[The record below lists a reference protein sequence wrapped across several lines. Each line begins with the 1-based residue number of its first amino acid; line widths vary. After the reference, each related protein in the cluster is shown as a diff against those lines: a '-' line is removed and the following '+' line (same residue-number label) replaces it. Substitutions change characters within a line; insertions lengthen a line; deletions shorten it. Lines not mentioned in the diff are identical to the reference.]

1 MVHLECVS
9 IQPILLVYS
18 LFLLF
23 VRRKNRKEKKKKMR
37 FPLCQRFSLK
47 LFTGEFN
54 SGADELRAEDL
65 PYMIHVHAYI
75 YGVLVYGPPPPFFPP
90 SSSTC
95 FLCSAHFFF
104 PLIFP
109 EYRESLVSSFMTDIK
124 LLFPPYI
131 HTPLPCGRPSL
142 TASGREFS
150 FSSSMIAKKKKK
162 EKKNMAKIMNVG
174 LFAIDR
180 DTIPCLRKALLV
192 QLKVALHTPPF
203 WLCSATSV

>member
-47 LFTGEFN
+47 LFAGEFN
-54 SGADELRAEDL
+54 SGADELRAEEDL

-95 FLCSAHFFF
+95 FLCSAHFFLSSYF
-104 PLIFP
+104 PRVQRKSCLIIYDGYKAPFSAL
-109 EYRESLVSSFMTDIK
+109 YTYT
-124 LLFPPYI
+124 PPLRAPQS
-131 HTPLPCGRPSL
+131 HRQW
-142 TASGREFS
+142 SGVFFFFVHDR
-150 FSSSMIAKKKKK
+150 KKK
-162 EKKNMAKIMNVG
+162 EKRKEKYGQDNERRVIR
-174 LFAIDR
+174 DR
-180 DTIPCLRKALLV
+180 SRHNPM
-192 QLKVALHTPPF
+192 
-203 WLCSATSV
+203 S